1 MKQKIKIDCFSVH
14 GKKRNYDILL
24 FPAEK
29 YMWAYDPHP
38 GEDFFMIDGDKKALR
53 NLSAAFAILSVDP
66 SKIIYFPIRKNV
78 GETFFWESTHL
89 LLMRPELQFRRS
101 EWFRL
106 KKCLDRKHWVGKYKF
121 AYSPQKLVEYI
132 EKIWKCWNFSDVDN
146 KEKKIY
152 VEEIIGD
159 VMFLVVPKNV
169 CLTYHWSL
177 IDVLERYSEER
188 PCISWYKG
196 YLESDS
202 RLEEEERVWS
212 RKREIKQ

>member
-1 MKQKIKIDCFSVH
+1 MKEKIKVDCYSVY
-14 GKKRNYDILL
+14 GKKRKYDILR
-24 FPAEK
+24 FPDEK

-53 NLSAAFAILSVDP
+53 NLAIAFAILSVDP
-66 SKIIYFPIRKNV
+66 SKIIYFPIKKNV
-78 GETFFWESTHL
+78 DEVFFWESTHL
-89 LLMRPELQFRRS
+89 LLVRPELQFRRS

-106 KKCLDRKHWVGKYKF
+106 KKHVDKKHWTGKYKF
-121 AYSPQKLVEYI
+121 TYYPNELAEYM
-132 EKIWKCWNFSDVDN
+132 EKIWKRWDYPDMEA
-146 KEKKIY
+146 KEKKFY
-152 VEEIIGD
+152 VEDILGD